1 MNEQQSRIHMSR
13 GTAFDPK
20 AGAQKRTDH
29 LHADIATWLDRDVT
43 PKQKITAQRTLQGIR
58 TYLRSKSVGILSDG
72 EIPQFLDL
80 STKRISEVCRL
91 IAIANFLEFAVTRS
105 EYQNTVN
112 EHQLLRKELLPV
124 IGPLM
129 KVNGVPLTRKE
140 ITTEAHPYATLRPTL
155 TFTEAAYVRTTRTL
169 LLHQAAHKEI
179 KCPSR
184 IAATAQGE
192 ANEEALMRAL
202 IDAAV
207 PRIGPDEATCR
218 TFYFGSSYQFRDQ
231 DLFEASHILLTADPS
246 DKLACNE
253 AVSRAELLI
262 DELAQAPERF
272 GLLARRWSNCDSKF
286 NGGRLGTIVQG
297 QTPRE
302 VEMFLY
308 GAGEGQLSPVP
319 IKSQL
324 GVHVVRTRQADH
336 WKYAYL

>member
-1 MNEQQSRIHMSR
+1 MPIDSNR
-13 GTAFDPK
+13 K
-20 AGAQKRTDH
+20 
-29 LHADIATWLDRDVT
+29 
-43 PKQKITAQRTLQGIR
+43 
-58 TYLRSKSVGILSDG
+58 
-72 EIPQFLDL
+72 FLGVRP
-80 STKRISEVCRL
+80 S
-91 IAIANFLEFAVTRS
+91 TRS

-272 GLLARRWSNCDSKF
+272 GLLARRWSNLLFKVQRRSS
-286 NGGRLGTIVQG
+286 GRFCRGRRREKLGT
-297 QTPRE
+297 
-302 VEMFLY
+302 FLY
-308 GAGEGQLSPVP
+308 GAGGKSSPVP

-324 GVHVVRTRQADH
+324 GVHVVQLDKRTIGNMLTFEHAQTWILRLLTEWAWCRNLASYIDKLVNEAEMRRH
-336 WKYAYL
+336 LLCGRAAT